1 MCVLDRRKCC
11 ERTSDYVAATSLI
24 LALEVR
30 DYTICEQHCITVGG
44 YTYGVAIGLSVTM
57 TASVSGALLIGAEV
71 LGLIAVT
78 VMGKSGFA
86 YIKTIFSV
94 FSNNTAHPRR

>member
-1 MCVLDRRKCC
+1 MN
-11 ERTSDYVAATSLI
+11 EQAITSQHPVSYWRLKLGITLFVISIALPLVDIPMVA
-24 LALEVR
+24 
-30 DYTICEQHCITVGG
+30 
-44 YTYGVAIGLSVTM
+44 AIGLSVTM

-71 LGLIAVT
+71 LGLIAVA

>member
-1 MCVLDRRKCC
+1 M
-11 ERTSDYVAATSLI
+11 VA
-24 LALEVR
+24 
-30 DYTICEQHCITVGG
+30 
-44 YTYGVAIGLSVTM
+44 AIGLSVTM

-71 LGLIAVT
+71 LGLIAVA

-94 FSNNTAHPRR
+94 FSNNTANPRR

>member
-1 MCVLDRRKCC
+1 MN
-11 ERTSDYVAATSLI
+11 EQAITSQQPVSYWRLKLGITLFVISIALPLVGIPMVA
-24 LALEVR
+24 
-30 DYTICEQHCITVGG
+30 
-44 YTYGVAIGLSVTM
+44 AIGLSVTM

-71 LGLIAVT
+71 LGFIAVA